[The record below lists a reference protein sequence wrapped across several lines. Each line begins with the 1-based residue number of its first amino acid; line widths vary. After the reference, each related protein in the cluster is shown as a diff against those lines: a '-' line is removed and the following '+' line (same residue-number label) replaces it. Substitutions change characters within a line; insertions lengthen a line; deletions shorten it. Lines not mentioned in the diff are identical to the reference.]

1 MLNVTIIII
10 VCSTKRIVLFEQA
23 FVGKCHF
30 FYLAFDLVKIHF
42 VKSACGVVVE

>member
-1 MLNVTIIII
+1 MLNVPIIII
-10 VCSTKRIVLFEQA
+10 VYSTKTMVLFEQA

-42 VKSACGVVVE
+42 VKSACGIVVE